1 MAASV
6 PRRSLRLNHSD
17 RSTPLTYN
25 NRLSTD
31 LEELANYHIFQWA
44 TFYRDTLSQYFDAFL
59 LEVIESGD
67 RPDQWPNLMK
77 AGLSHH
83 ACEIFTRG
91 VQYQTGHNRATDNS
105 AITKSL
111 TGLQMFLDLPLEFY
125 SARLADAQHSGTG
138 LQVRR
143 LASAMVSGILVGYAQ
158 TQFDFPGSKV
168 PPRFPGSW
176 VHVLPFLTADDIRE
190 VTSEKRA
197 GRPSGWHP
205 PVSAPIRANRRRS
218 GDQGPSHI
226 TLASALPS
234 ITWKAGGWR
243 FSCSLRRTLPSLVG

>member
-1 MAASV
+1 M
-6 PRRSLRLNHSD
+6 
-17 RSTPLTYN
+17 
-25 NRLSTD
+25 STD
-31 LEELANYHIFQWA
+31 LEELANYHIFQRA

-67 RPDQWPNLMK
+67 RPDQWLNLMK

-91 VQYQTGHNRATDNS
+91 FQYQTGHNRATDNY

-125 SARLADAQHSGTG
+125 SARLAESQHWGTG
-138 LQVRR
+138 LQLTTRV
-143 LASAMVSGILVGYAQ
+143 AMVSRHPRRDAQ

-168 PPRFPGSW
+168 LPRFPGSW

-190 VTSEKRA
+190 VTSVERE
-197 GRPSGWHP
+197 
-205 PVSAPIRANRRRS
+205 
-218 GDQGPSHI
+218 
-226 TLASALPS
+226 T
-234 ITWKAGGWR
+234 
-243 FSCSLRRTLPSLVG
+243 